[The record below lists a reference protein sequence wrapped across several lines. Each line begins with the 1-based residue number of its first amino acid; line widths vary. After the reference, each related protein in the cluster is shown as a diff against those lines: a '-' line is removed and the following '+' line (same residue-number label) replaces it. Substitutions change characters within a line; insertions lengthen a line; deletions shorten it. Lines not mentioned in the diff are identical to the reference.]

1 MRARRT
7 PISDKLKAAMQ
18 RVVDDALDQRLVD
31 NRNAADARVSN
42 MTAEQQAL
50 EREAEGIAAA
60 RKGNFRLLA
69 DLLEHQLWLGPEA
82 AALVAARLRGEFK
95 ARRGDAARKRGM
107 SHFIALQLP
116 FIEQVL
122 RAHFPTERITQELAV
137 ELVAKSLDYDDQ
149 KLRYHLTS
157 RHRPRRSPRR

>member
-7 PISDKLKAAMQ
+7 PLSNKVKAEMQ
-18 RVVDDALDQRLVD
+18 RVVNDALDQRNIDEL
-31 NRNAADARVSN
+31 NAANARVRN
-42 MTAEQQAL
+42 LTAEQQLA
-50 EREAEGIAAA
+50 EREEEGIAAA
-60 RKGNFRLLA
+60 RKGDFWLLA
-69 DLLEHQLWLGPEA
+69 DLLEHRLWLGPEA

-95 ARRGDAARKRGM
+95 APRGGAARKRGM
-107 SHFIALQLP
+107 SYFIALELP

-149 KLRYHLTS
+149 KLRHHLTS
-157 RHRPRRSPRR
+157 RHRPRR